1 MTYRFD
7 SVTHTG
13 KSMQTV
19 QNILNQFKVRGYGGN
34 IDPETPIQLE
44 GWEVG
49 YSIPLQGFYTR
60 GELLAICEDLKAFN
74 DAEEK

>member
-1 MTYRFD
+1 
-7 SVTHTG
+7 
-13 KSMQTV
+13 MQKV

-49 YSIPLQGFYTR
+49 YSIPLQGFYTL
-60 GELLAICEDLKAFN
+60 GELRAICEDLKAFN